1 MSALKTAVFVSAL
14 LIFVSA
20 ASAAELKPVKYVFLF
35 IGDGMSIPQRMMAE
49 EYLKKTQNT
58 GLRINA
64 MPQQAITTTYASNSF
79 ITDSAASGTAIACG
93 EKTNNGAV
101 GVNAKGE
108 RLESIAEAAH
118 KNGKKVGIIT
128 TVTLNHATPASFYA
142 HRANRGQ
149 SYDIA
154 LDLVA
159 SGFEYFGGGGIAG
172 HSGGKS
178 KSKEGK
184 EGEDKQEDIFGLAEK
199 AGYTVCR
206 TPESIK
212 ALRRSA
218 GKVIA
223 AGSET
228 DLPYAIDASKD
239 VWKLADFTKQ
249 AIELLDN
256 PKGFFMMVEGGKI
269 DWMCHANDAATTL
282 VEIIDFDNAVK
293 TAFDF
298 AEKHPS
304 ETLIVVTGD
313 HETGGLTLGFAGT
326 GYESFI
332 ELLGNQKASLDV
344 LKKTFTDYAKKN
356 AEVSFDAVKPLI
368 TEKSGLLFTEDG
380 KWKKGTM
387 ILTKAE
393 QEELAKKYSDKKYDE
408 LSNAAVRLV
417 NHKSGLAWTSN
428 AHTALPVNTTAW
440 GQGAEAFFGM
450 IDNTDIAKKLKQ
462 TVIQPQR
469 RTFRR

>member
-1 MSALKTAVFVSAL
+1 MSALKKALFVSVL
-14 LIFVSA
+14 FVFVSA

-64 MPQQAITTTYASNSF
+64 MPQQAITTTYAANSF

-93 EKTNNGAV
+93 AKTNNGAV
-101 GVNAKGE
+101 GVNEKGE
-108 RLESIAEAAH
+108 RLESIAEVAH
-118 KNGKKVGIIT
+118 KSGKKVGIIS

-149 SYDIA
+149 SYDIG

-159 SGFEYFGGGGIAG
+159 SGFEYFGGGGING
-172 HSGGKS
+172 HKGS
-178 KSKEGK
+178 KNKEGV
-184 EGEDKQEDIFGLAEK
+184 EQEDIFDLAKK

-206 TPESIK
+206 TQEKIK
-212 ALRRSA
+212 ALKR
-218 GKVIA
+218 GTDKVVAI
-223 AGSET
+223 GSET
-228 DLPYAIDASKD
+228 DLPYAIDASED
-239 VWKLADFTKQ
+239 GLKLADFTKQ

-282 VEIIDFDNAVK
+282 SEIIDFDNAVK
-293 TAFDF
+293 KAFDF

-326 GYESFI
+326 GYASFI
-332 ELLGNQKASLDV
+332 ELLGSQKASLDV
-344 LKKTFTDYAKKN
+344 LKKTFADYAKKN
-356 AEVSFDAVKPLI
+356 PEASFDTMKALI
-368 TEKSGLLFTEDG
+368 TEKSGLIFAADG
-380 KWKKGTM
+380 KGKNGTM
-387 ILTKAE
+387 ILTAAE
-393 QEELAKKYSDKKYDE
+393 QEELATKYGDKKYDE
-408 LSNAAVRLV
+408 LSNAVIRFV

-440 GQGAEAFFGM
+440 GPGADAFFGM

-469 RTFRR
+469 QRRVFRR